1 MAIITRYPGSLGRI
15 RPVRLLFGGFD
26 FLRRWPIIP
35 GIILGALV
43 ISAIFAEWVAPH
55 DYRDQNLRLRHSPP
69 VFMEGGTSERIL
81 GADRMGRDILS
92 RLVHG
97 ARLSIVVAAVSLVS
111 GGILGTGLGVMAGWY
126 AGEGRSRWLIDEII
140 MRMVDVW
147 FAVPFLLLALVV
159 VIRFEPSL
167 KIVLIL
173 LAMLSWSGFVRN
185 VRAEVLVIKNR
196 DYIALA
202 QVAGASTTRLIA
214 RHLLPGV
221 INTVLVIASLQV
233 GGLILAEASLSFLG
247 AGIPSPTP
255 AWGVMVSDGRNYLHL
270 AWWESTFPGVAI
282 LLVVMSYNFVG
293 DWLRD
298 RFDPRLRQI

>member
-1 MAIITRYPGSLGRI
+1 MQ
-15 RPVRLLFGGFD
+15 LLSACFN

-35 GIILGALV
+35 GLILGVLV

-55 DYRDQNLRLRHSPP
+55 DYRDQDLRLRHAPP

-81 GADRMGRDILS
+81 GADRVGRDILS

-111 GGILGTGLGVMAGWY
+111 GGILGTGLGVMAGWH
-126 AGEGRSRWLIDEII
+126 AGERQSRWLIDEII
-140 MRMVDVW
+140 MRMVDIW

-159 VIRFEPSL
+159 VIRFDPSL

-298 RFDPRLRQI
+298 RLDPRLRQI